1 MGTISVMFCAF
12 QMKRFSY
19 MKHAFIIQFLTP
31 LFLVS
36 CHVGSQHGQEDI
48 SADSLPVEMTDVH
61 DVMSNQ
67 EKEDSIRFASYLQL
81 FKDTASV
88 KEERGSK
95 LFGYI
100 ISPAEFYQ
108 KMAQYP
114 DLYPVSDDSSCV
126 YHPGVCVQEY
136 PYAYVTLLRMGDSK
150 EEYTDHY
157 TEILLV
163 TYSMPERRMIDSEI
177 LGRNEKENCTFYAV
191 KSVLSPLYLVTRQF
205 VFDVDSAFLNTLPHH
220 GRCEVT
226 ETEYIIEKEGYLEV
240 QQRQWRDEGDVSFS
254 QDEIDYKVYLKSE
267 QKN

>member
-1 MGTISVMFCAF
+1 MFCAF

-31 LFLVS
+31 LLLVS
-36 CHVGSQHGQEDI
+36 CHAGSQHGQEDI
-48 SADSLPVEMTDVH
+48 SADSIPVEMTDVH

-88 KEERGSK
+88 EEERGSK

-100 ISPAEFYQ
+100 LVSPDEFYR
-108 KMAQYP
+108 KMAQYR

-126 YHPGVCVQEY
+126 YYPGVCVQEY

-163 TYSMPERRMIDSEI
+163 TYSMQDRRMIDYQI
-177 LGRNEKENCTFYAV
+177 LGRDEKENCTFYAV
-191 KSVLSPLYLVTRQF
+191 TSVLSPLYLVTRQF
-205 VFDVDSAFLNTLPHH
+205 VFDADSTFFQTHH
-220 GRCEVT
+220 GTCVVT
-226 ETEYIIEKEGYLEV
+226 ETAYSIKKEGYIKL

>member
-1 MGTISVMFCAF
+1 
-12 QMKRFSY
+12 MKQIRY
-19 MKHAFIIQFLTP
+19 MKHAFIILLLTP
-31 LFLVS
+31 LLLVA
-36 CHVGSQHGQEDI
+36 CHAGFQHGQKDVT
-48 SADSLPVEMTDVH
+48 ADSIPVKTVETCEI
-61 DVMSNQ
+61 MSEA

-88 KEERGSK
+88 EEERGSK

-100 ISPAEFYQ
+100 LVSPDEFYR
-108 KMAQYP
+108 KMAQYR

-126 YHPGVCVQEY
+126 YYPGVCVQEY

-157 TEILLV
+157 TEFLLV
-163 TYSMPERRMIDSEI
+163 TYSLQDRRMIDYQI
-177 LGRNEKENCTFYAV
+177 LGRDEKENCTFYAV

-254 QDEIDYKVYLKSE
+254 QDDIDYKVYLKSE
-267 QKN
+267 KDN

>member
-1 MGTISVMFCAF
+1 
-12 QMKRFSY
+12 MKNL
-19 MKHAFIIQFLTP
+19 IVIQLLTP
-31 LFLVS
+31 LFLVA
-36 CHVGSQHGQEDI
+36 CHAGLQHGQKDVT
-48 SADSLPVEMTDVH
+48 ADSIPVKTVETCEI
-61 DVMSNQ
+61 MSEA

-88 KEERGSK
+88 EEERGSK

-100 ISPAEFYQ
+100 LVSPDEFYR
-108 KMAQYP
+108 KMAQYR

-126 YHPGVCVQEY
+126 YYPGVCVQEY

-267 QKN
+267 RPHTR